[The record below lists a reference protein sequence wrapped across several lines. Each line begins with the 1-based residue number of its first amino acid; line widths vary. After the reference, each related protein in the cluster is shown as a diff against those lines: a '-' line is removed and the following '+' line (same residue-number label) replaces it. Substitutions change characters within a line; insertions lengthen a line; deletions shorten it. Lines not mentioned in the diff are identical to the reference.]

1 MGAVVSRIGK
11 RNGGWTRVRTG
22 DTRIFS
28 PLLYQLSYPATSAL
42 WRASNY
48 AQLDSPGKPFSESLH
63 GRGFH
68 PKILSSSN
76 HTAMPTYI
84 YETIPKKKGQKP
96 KRFEV
101 VQKMKDK
108 PLKKH
113 PKTGEPVQRVIT
125 GGCGGVFHGPSI
137 MSMNVP
143 RSRSK

>member
-1 MGAVVSRIGK
+1 MPNWIRRASPFRILADMCIIILELAFQK
-11 RNGGWTRVRTG
+11 TRV
-22 DTRIFS
+22 
-28 PLLYQLSYPATSAL
+28 
-42 WRASNY
+42 
-48 AQLDSPGKPFSESLH
+48 
-63 GRGFH
+63 
-68 PKILSSSN
+68 
-76 HTAMPTYI
+76 MPTYI

-125 GGCGGVFHGPSI
+125 GGCGVVFHGPSI

-143 RSRSK
+143 RSRGK

>member
-1 MGAVVSRIGK
+1 VRLCHVWEKG
-11 RNGGWTRVRTG
+11 NGGWTRARTG

-28 PLLYQLSYPATSAL
+28 PLLYQLSYPAISTL
-42 WRASNY
+42 RQASNY
-48 AQLDSPGKPFSESLH
+48 AQLDSSGKPFSESLH
-63 GRGFH
+63 ELGFH
-68 PKILSSSN
+68 YRISGSSK
-76 HTAMPTYI
+76 HIVMPTYI
-84 YETIPKKKGQKP
+84 YETIPKKKGAKP

-125 GGCGGVFHGPSI
+125 GGCGVVFHGPSI